1 MLPGKCRDV
10 TRLLSDALDRS
21 LTLHERLQV
30 RVHLPACSG
39 CRAYRGQIAL
49 LRTAAQAAAG
59 RGVGD
64 AAAEDRDGSS
74 AGDWRG

>member
-39 CRAYRGQIAL
+39 CRAYRGQIAV
-49 LRTAAQAAAG
+49 LRTAAQAAGGLDGAG
-59 RGVGD
+59 
-64 AAAEDRDGSS
+64 EDRDGSA
-74 AGDWRG
+74 AGDGRG

>member
-21 LTLHERLQV
+21 LTLHERVQV
-30 RVHLPACSG
+30 HVHLPACSG

-49 LRTAAQAAAG
+49 LRTAAHAAAG
-59 RGVGD
+59 RGTGD
-64 AAAEDRDGSS
+64 DAGGDRDRSS
-74 AGDWRG
+74 GDGQG

>member
-1 MLPGKCRDV
+1 MLLGKCRDV

-39 CRAYRGQIAL
+39 CRAYRGQIAV

-59 RGVGD
+59 RGAGD
-64 AAAEDRDGSS
+64 AAGDDRVGSS
-74 AGDWRG
+74 SGDGRE

>member
-21 LTLHERLQV
+21 LTLHEHMQV
-30 RVHLPACSG
+30 HVHLPACSG

-49 LRTAAQAAAG
+49 LRTAAHAAAG
-59 RGVGD
+59 RGAGD
-64 AAAEDRDGSS
+64 AAGGDRDESS
-74 AGDWRG
+74 GDGQG

>member
-39 CRAYRGQIAL
+39 CRAYRGQIAV
-49 LRTAAQAAAG
+49 LRTAAQAVGG
-59 RGVGD
+59 RGAGD
-64 AAAEDRDGSS
+64 GADDDRDGSS
-74 AGDWRG
+74 AGDGRG

>member
-39 CRAYRGQIAL
+39 CRAYRGQIAV
-49 LRTAAQAAAG
+49 LRAAAQAAGG
-59 RGVGD
+59 RNG
-64 AAAEDRDGSS
+64 AADDRDASS
-74 AGDWRG
+74 AGDGGG

>member
-49 LRTAAQAAAG
+49 LRRAAQAAAG

-64 AAAEDRDGSS
+64 GVGEDRDGSS
-74 AGDWRG
+74 SGDGGG

>member
-39 CRAYRGQIAL
+39 CRAYRGQIAV

-59 RGVGD
+59 LDGAG
-64 AAAEDRDGSS
+64 EDRDGSA
-74 AGDWRG
+74 AGDGRG

>member
-39 CRAYRGQIAL
+39 CRAYRGQIAM

-64 AAAEDRDGSS
+64 GVGEDRDGSS
-74 AGDWRG
+74 AGDGRG

>member
-1 MLPGKCRDV
+1 MLPGKCRNV

-21 LTLHERLQV
+21 LTLHERVQV
-30 RVHLPACSG
+30 RVHLPVCSG

-59 RGVGD
+59 RS
-64 AAAEDRDGSS
+64 ARDGAAGKADESS
-74 AGDWRG
+74 GDGQD

>member
-39 CRAYRGQIAL
+39 CRAYRGQIAV
-49 LRTAAQAAAG
+49 LRTAAQVAG
-59 RGVGD
+59 GRSVGD
-64 AAAEDRDGSS
+64 ERDGSS
-74 AGDWRG
+74 AGDERG

>member
-21 LTLHERLQV
+21 LTLHEHMQV
-30 RVHLPACSG
+30 RVHLPVCSG

-49 LRTAAQAAAG
+49 LRTAAHAAAG
-59 RGVGD
+59 RGVVEG
-64 AAAEDRDGSS
+64 EDRDESS
-74 AGDWRG
+74 GDGQR